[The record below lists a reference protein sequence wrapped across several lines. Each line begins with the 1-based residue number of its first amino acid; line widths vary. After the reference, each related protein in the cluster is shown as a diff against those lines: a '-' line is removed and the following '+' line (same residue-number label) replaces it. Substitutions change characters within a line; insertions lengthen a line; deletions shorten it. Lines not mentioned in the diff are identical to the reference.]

1 MDVTVRWKTPML
13 MVGVADETTAV
24 LMDTKPE
31 SGGSG
36 VGPSPV
42 ETVLMALAGC
52 SGMDVV
58 GILRKT
64 RAPLE
69 GLTISATAER
79 AAEHPRVFTA
89 IHLRYAAWGR
99 GLTAEQVSKAV
110 ALSEDKYCSVSAM
123 LRKTA
128 SITHEIAVSDTAD
141 ENDTPQ
147 QTARGR

>member
-24 LMDTKPE
+24 LMDTQPE

-36 VGPSPV
+36 VGPSPM

-52 SGMDVV
+52 TGMDVV
-58 GILRKT
+58 GVLTKM

-79 AAEHPRVFTA
+79 AAEHPKVFTA

-99 GLTAEQVSKAV
+99 GLTAEQVRKAV
-110 ALSEDKYCSVSAM
+110 VLSHDKYCSVSAM

-141 ENDTPQ
+141 EEASPP